1 MTRSSEGPVGVDES
15 LDDVLTKE
23 RTKARTGP
31 DEEAWTQARSGPRGP
46 VTFLGPSTVL
56 GRATR
61 VIRAGDLSLRVHAP
75 SALLG
80 TVLSVLA
87 AAMAVLSLAVGDF
100 AMGVDQVVAALAG
113 RADLLTTHVVVDLRL
128 PRVLTAL
135 GVGAALALSGGLLQ
149 RLAHNPLVSPDIIG
163 VGAGATTAAVLAIV
177 GFGGSAM
184 AIASGA
190 LVGAVTTALL
200 LYLLAY
206 RRGVSGQRLV
216 LVGIAVTAMLSAV
229 TSYLLT
235 RAEIGTAER
244 AMIWITG
251 SLANRDWPHVATI
264 LLALVVLVPAVFVL
278 ARPLGL
284 LQFGE
289 ETATALGNRAVLSRG
304 ALLFTAAA
312 LAAMATAVAGP
323 VAFVALVAPQ
333 IVRRMLRGRA
343 VGLFPAAACG
353 GLLVA
358 CADLIARTAFG
369 GSELPVGVVTGIL
382 GAPYLLYLLAR
393 SNRTG

>member
-1 MTRSSEGPVGVDES
+1 MIGSSETD
-15 LDDVLTKE
+15 LDGAAGRGT
-23 RTKARTGP
+23 TARGRCG
-31 DEEAWTQARSGPRGP
+31 ERGP
-46 VTFLGPSTVL
+46 VAFFGPSASLGP
-56 GRATR
+56 ATR
-61 VIRAGDLSLRVHAP
+61 ILRAGRLSLRVHGH

-80 TVLSVLA
+80 AALSVLA
-87 AAMAVLSLAVGDF
+87 AAVAVLSLAVGDF
-100 AMGVDQVVAALAG
+100 AVGVDQVVAALAG
-113 RADLLTTHVVVDLRL
+113 QADLLTTHVVVDLRL

-163 VGAGATTAAVLAIV
+163 VSAGATTAAVLTIV
-177 GFGGSAM
+177 VFGGSAV

-229 TSYLLT
+229 TSYFLT
-235 RAEIGTAER
+235 RAEIGTAQR

-264 LLALVVLVPAVFVL
+264 LLALVVLVPAVFAL

-358 CADLIARTAFG
+358 VADLIARTAFG

-393 SNRTG
+393 SNRSGRGG

>member
-1 MTRSSEGPVGVDES
+1 MSRPTQKPDAAGTE
-15 LDDVLTKE
+15 
-23 RTKARTGP
+23 ATGTP
-31 DEEAWTQARSGPRGP
+31 GT
-46 VTFLGPSTVL
+46 STVL
-56 GRATR
+56 GTATR
-61 VIRAGDLSLRVHAP
+61 VLRSGPLSLRVYAP
-75 SALLG
+75 SVLLG
-80 TVLSVLA
+80 AVLSALA
-87 AAMAVLSLAVGDF
+87 AGMAVLSLALGDF
-100 AMGVDQVVAALAG
+100 PMGVDQVVAALAG
-113 RADLLTTHVVVDLRL
+113 HGDPLTTHVVVDLRL

-135 GVGAALALSGGLLQ
+135 GVGAALAISGGLLQ

-163 VGAGATTAAVLAIV
+163 VSAGATTAAVLVIV
-177 GFGGSAM
+177 LFGGSAVT
-184 AIASGA
+184 IASGA
-190 LVGAVTTALL
+190 LVGSVTTALL

-216 LVGIAVTAMLSAV
+216 LVGIAVTAMLGAV

-235 RAEIGTAER
+235 RAEIGTAQR

-264 LLALVVLVPAVFVL
+264 LIALAVLAPVAFAL

-284 LQFGE
+284 LQLGE
-289 ETATALGNRAVLSRG
+289 DTATALGNRAVLSRG
-304 ALLFTAAA
+304 ALLFTSAA

-333 IVRRMLRGRA
+333 IVRRLLRGRA

-353 GLLVA
+353 ALLVA
-358 CADLIARTAFG
+358 VADLIARTAFG

-393 SNRTG
+393 SNRSGRGG